1 MTHPAAAPPTP
12 QPTPPHSVPSQAP
25 AQPPPTQQ
33 QAPSPA
39 VANATPAAPPPTE
52 SAPPTTSE
60 ATPSTH
66 APTPNA
72 PNPAPPADGANDPSS
87 VPSSTD
93 QPSTPTPSEPATP
106 NPQSA
111 ASPGQAGAPP
121 PPQPHQ
127 APPGQPP
134 YGAGYPPQA
143 AGQMPPGHQPGAP
156 PPGVAGAPHPHKP
169 APGPPGPMPPQ
180 YTNTPRYTQENLA
193 SMQRALQQLQAQGKM
208 HDPRYHQLVNAVRQ
222 AEAQIRRSHHSTF
235 TPSQLG
241 QLRAQIMA
249 YKQLSRTQH
258 IDPNL
263 LNAVKGNI
271 RPQMP
276 VPGAAPT
283 PTPASAAGQPTSG
296 AAGAHPPAAPSG
308 TVPAA
313 TSAASTAIAKTEP
326 MVSDTGQPTPPTST
340 PSTNQS
346 NPPTPGPGVES
357 RPSTAPPDKD
367 ESDKEN
373 KGEVKQEGEE
383 ESQPETPK
391 ALWTE
396 SPLPERSNDLAE
408 LLKEKRP
415 GFGQHKI
422 TPVQKPK
429 GIDPGI
435 ILEEGERRINA
446 RISNRIHEIEGLP
459 ADLPG
464 ELRVRAEIELRS
476 LRLLGFQ
483 RQLRQDV
490 MGVLRR
496 DTTLE
501 TALNTKAYRRPKRQT
516 LKEARITE
524 KIEKQHKTEGNTGS
538 V

>member
-1 MTHPAAAPPTP
+1 M
-12 QPTPPHSVPSQAP
+12 
-25 AQPPPTQQ
+25 
-33 QAPSPA
+33 
-39 VANATPAAPPPTE
+39 
-52 SAPPTTSE
+52 
-60 ATPSTH
+60 
-66 APTPNA
+66 
-72 PNPAPPADGANDPSS
+72 
-87 VPSSTD
+87 
-93 QPSTPTPSEPATP
+93 
-106 NPQSA
+106 
-111 ASPGQAGAPP
+111 
-121 PPQPHQ
+121 
-127 APPGQPP
+127 
-134 YGAGYPPQA
+134 
-143 AGQMPPGHQPGAP
+143 
-156 PPGVAGAPHPHKP
+156 
-169 APGPPGPMPPQ
+169 PGPA

-283 PTPASAAGQPTSG
+283 PTPPAAAAAGQPSSG
-296 AAGAHPPAAPSG
+296 GARALPPAAPSAPV
-308 TVPAA
+308 TAA
-313 TSAASTAIAKTEP
+313 TTVAPSAIAKTEP
-326 MVSDTGQPTPPTST
+326 MVTDSGQPTPPTST

-373 KGEVKQEGEE
+373 KEVKQEGEE

-396 SPLPERSNDLAE
+396 SPTPERSNDLAE

-459 ADLPG
+459 ANLPG

-524 KIEKQHKTEGNTGS
+524 KIEKQHKTEGNTTIS
-538 V
+538 LVAQMPKEKNVRP